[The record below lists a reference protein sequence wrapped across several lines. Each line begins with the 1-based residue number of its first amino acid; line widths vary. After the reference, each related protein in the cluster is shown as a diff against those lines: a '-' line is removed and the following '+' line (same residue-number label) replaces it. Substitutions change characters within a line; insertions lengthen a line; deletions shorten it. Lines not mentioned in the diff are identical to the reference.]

1 MLHGHGVWNG
11 LRLYLR
17 GRKPVGEG
25 QATSFPVLSE
35 SPVLP
40 ESSAKRK
47 EREKK
52 SSTRE
57 GERKRDTYGK
67 FLDEAKTESAPFPV
81 ARDGG
86 EETVLFFFVF
96 FLISR
101 PEHLRT
107 ACWVIRIRKYT
118 RVQTARAA
126 QSTTVHLE
134 FNRKR
139 QQQKKTKK
147 KNMQHLC
154 IYSCRC

>member
-1 MLHGHGVWNG
+1 MVPHGHGVWNG

-17 GRKPVGEG
+17 GRKPVSEG

-40 ESSAKRK
+40 GSSEKKKR
-47 EREKK
+47 ERKK

-86 EETVLFFFVF
+86 EEPGFCFVF
-96 FLISR
+96 FAFLISR
-101 PEHLRT
+101 LEHLRT
-107 ACWVIRIRKYT
+107 ACRVIRIRKYN

-126 QSTTVHLE
+126 QSTTVW
-134 FNRKR
+134 FG
-139 QQQKKTKK
+139 
-147 KNMQHLC
+147 
-154 IYSCRC
+154 I